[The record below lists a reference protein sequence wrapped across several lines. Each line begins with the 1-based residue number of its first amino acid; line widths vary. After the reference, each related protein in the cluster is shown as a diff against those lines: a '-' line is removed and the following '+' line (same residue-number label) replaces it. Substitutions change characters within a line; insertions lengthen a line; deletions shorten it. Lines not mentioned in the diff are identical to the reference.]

1 MTVQGGML
9 RAGTVQEGPVHAGA
23 VAEPRVVHTVVASPT
38 GPLTIVAHDGALSA
52 LLLPDSKYEAV
63 QGPFGERADDEF
75 DEVCTQL
82 DEYFAGTRTVFDL
95 PLHVVGTTFQRRVW
109 DGLLRI
115 PYGQTRSY
123 GELAAEIGLDPRTS
137 SRAVGA
143 ANGRNRIAIVVPCHR
158 VIGSDGSLT
167 GFAAG
172 LERKRFLLGHEAKG
186 RPREHMLF

>member
-1 MTVQGGML
+1 MSVGGGMMTTMTV
-9 RAGTVQEGPVHAGA
+9 ADGA
-23 VAEPRVVHTVVASPT
+23 TSLLQDVRVVHTVVPSPV
-38 GPLTIVAHDGALSA
+38 GPITLVAHDGALSA

-75 DEVCTQL
+75 DQVQTQL
-82 DEYFAGTRTVFDL
+82 EEYFAGTRTEFDL
-95 PLHVVGTTFQRRVW
+95 PLHLVGTTFQRRVW
-109 DGLLRI
+109 EGLLRV

-123 GELAAEIGLDPRTS
+123 GDLAAEIGLDPRTS

-158 VIGSDGSLT
+158 VIGADGSLT

-172 LERKRFLLGHEAKG
+172 LDRKRFLLGHEAKG
-186 RPREHMLF
+186 RPREHLLF

>member
-1 MTVQGGML
+1 MMATMTVQEL
-9 RAGTVQEGPVHAGA
+9 DVLEGAGA
-23 VAEPRVVHTVVASPT
+23 DVRVVHTVVASPL
-38 GPLTIVAHDGALSA
+38 GPITLVAHDGGLSA
-52 LLLPDSKYEAV
+52 LLLQSSKYEAV

-75 DEVCTQL
+75 DDVQTQL
-82 DEYFAGTRTVFDL
+82 DEYFAGTRTAFDL
-95 PLHVVGTTFQRRVW
+95 PLHFVGTTFQCRVW
-109 DGLLRI
+109 EGLLRI

-158 VIGSDGSLT
+158 VIGADGSLT

-172 LERKRFLLGHEAKG
+172 LDRKRFLLGHEAKG
-186 RPREHMLF
+186 RPREHLLF

>member
-1 MTVQGGML
+1 MTVQEL
-9 RAGTVQEGPVHAGA
+9 DVPEGVG
-23 VAEPRVVHTVVASPT
+23 VDVRVVHTVVASPL
-38 GPLTIVAHDGALSA
+38 GPITLVAHDGGLSA
-52 LLLPDSKYEAV
+52 LLLQSSKYESV

-75 DEVCTQL
+75 DEVQTQL
-82 DEYFAGTRTVFDL
+82 DEYFAGTRTQFDL
-95 PLHVVGTTFQRRVW
+95 PLHLVGTTFQRRVW
-109 DGLLRI
+109 EGLLRI
-115 PYGQTRSY
+115 PYGHTRSY

-158 VIGSDGSLT
+158 VIGADGSLT

-186 RPREHMLF
+186 RPREHLLF